1 VPLVGA
7 ACETGS
13 ATFAV
18 TLLDVQPNAEFNL
31 NTGYATLN
39 LLLATDTPASLYD
52 AGVLIASRLNAAPA
66 LAGLFTA
73 AVFESGPT
81 VQVVVTYPL
90 GSGTNALIAGSEDC
104 GSAFDEN
111 TGQSV
116 EWTSPVGVTF
126 AAPYPAVNSTAES
139 NSRFLCCP
147 VPCAP
152 EGMESYGEIRLFV
165 ECIGEGGSELFI
177 APVGGCPPPSLPVLG
192 CGDFVGLSGP
202 SKTGAVDALIVGL
215 QSVLPT
221 AIITREGLDVIVL
234 RIPIADESE
243 CTASYEACYSGEIV
257 AYVVQQPA
265 CCEPVEPCAPGLD
278 ELPAEGSFPAFT
290 NGVIETKDA
299 AVVFYADCCA
309 PVAATAT
316 LTNEAAGVTLAVTPV
331 DVIPL
336 GGNKYVIVQTVEYD
350 GTPVAGDPG
359 EQVDGGTIT
368 FTVTCG
374 GASDTAFQY
383 AVIIA
388 DPEDPTP
395 TCGTPLS
402 PVWTSPNSFEFTEL
416 NTQNR
421 GFGILLAVDSLCC
434 AEPSVS
440 HSITYEVGYNSV
452 FAVIGVSTTEPT
464 PGQWQILV
472 IVQYSGADVGPAV
485 PPSPG
490 ALVATLQVVYT
501 CGDSTITRDIQL
513 RVKSAA

>member
-1 VPLVGA
+1 LDAPP
-7 ACETGS
+7 GS
-13 ATFAV
+13 VFT
-18 TLLDVQPNAEFNL
+18 L
-31 NTGYATLN
+31 NTGYATITLIN
-39 LLLATDTPASLYD
+39 ALDTPATLVD
-52 AGVLIASRLNAAPA
+52 AGVLVAQRINEAPELMGVFNAS
-66 LAGLFTA
+66 
-73 AVFESGPT
+73 VDVSGPT

-90 GSGTNALIAGSEDC
+90 GAGTNALIMGSEGC
-104 GSAFDEN
+104 ESVWSELTPQAVEFASA
-111 TGQSV
+111 TGM
-116 EWTSPVGVTF
+116 PF
-126 AAPYPAVNSTAES
+126 ACPYPMPLNTAES
-139 NSRFLCCP
+139 QARFICCP
-147 VPCAP
+147 IPCAQ
-152 EGMESYGEIRLFV
+152 EGMETYGEIRV
-165 ECIGEGGSELFI
+165 WIECIGENASELVI
-177 APVGGCPPPSLPVLG
+177 SPVGTCPPPTYPVLD
-192 CGDFVGLSGP
+192 CGDFTPLAGGAL
-202 SKTGAVDALIVGL
+202 TAAVDALISGFAVAN
-215 QSVLPT
+215 PT
-221 AIITREGLDVIVL
+221 WVIAREGLDVLVF
-234 RIPIADESE
+234 RIPIANEAE
-243 CTASYEACYSGEIV
+243 CEAAFEACYSGEIV
-257 AYVVQQPA
+257 AHVVQQPA
-265 CCEPVEPCAPGLD
+265 CCEPVEPCAPGLQ

-388 DPEDPTP
+388 DPEVPTP

-402 PVWTSPNSFEFTEL
+402 TVWASPSSYEFIEL

>member
-1 VPLVGA
+1 MF
-7 ACETGS
+7 T
-13 ATFAV
+13 
-18 TLLDVQPNAEFNL
+18 L
-31 NTGYATLN
+31 NTGYATITLIN
-39 LLLATDTPASLYD
+39 ALDTPATLVD
-52 AGVLIASRLNAAPA
+52 AGVLVAQRINEAPELMGVFNAS
-66 LAGLFTA
+66 
-73 AVFESGPT
+73 VDVSGPT
-81 VQVVVTYPL
+81 VQVVITYPL
-90 GSGTNALIAGSEDC
+90 GAGTNALIMGSEGC
-104 GSAFDEN
+104 E
-111 TGQSV
+111 SV
-116 EWTSPVGVTF
+116 WSELTPQAVEF
-126 AAPYPAVNSTAES
+126 ASSSGMAYATPYPMPNNTAAS
-139 NSRFLCCP
+139 QARFICCP
-147 VPCAP
+147 IPCAQ
-152 EGMESYGEIRLFV
+152 EGMESYGEIRV
-165 ECIGEGGSELFI
+165 WIECIGENANELVI
-177 APVGGCPPPSLPVLG
+177 SPVGTCPPPTYPVLD
-192 CGDFVGLSGP
+192 CGDFTPLAGGAL
-202 SKTGAVDALIVGL
+202 TAAVDALISGFAVAN
-215 QSVLPT
+215 PT
-221 AIITREGLDVIVL
+221 WVIAREGLDVLVF
-234 RIPIADESE
+234 RIPIANEAE
-243 CTASYEACYSGEIV
+243 CEAAFEACYSGEIV
-257 AYVVQQPA
+257 AHVIQQPA
-265 CCEPVEPCAPGLD
+265 CCEPVEPCAPGLQ

-388 DPEDPTP
+388 DPEVPTP

-402 PVWTSPNSFEFTEL
+402 TVWASPSSYEFIEL